1 MMQSNP
7 ASTMQAGAEAAGIGA
22 PRLSMGQVA
31 LIARRLGTYLYTAL
45 LGYIMWNAWQVS
57 GERYIVAEQG
67 VGYWLGIATGVAMLL
82 MLVYPWRKRRQFPV
96 WLGGVKFWFRM
107 HLGLGITVTCVVL
120 LHSNFSLGS
129 FNSQVALYCMMLVAA
144 SGLVGRY
151 FYTQLHYGFSGKR
164 KEIRDSVEKVL
175 KHVDGLHALIPTP
188 NSGDSWDLSEAEKL
202 RKLAAKDEW
211 KLREQLRLFEE
222 QLKSQLCSEQY
233 PQLKKAY
240 SRKLRKVHKSIAAAR
255 ALLLFERLFS
265 LWHVIHVPFFIMLV
279 ASVIFHVIAV
289 HMY

>member
-7 ASTMQAGAEAAGIGA
+7 ASAMQAGAEVAVAGV
-22 PRLSMGQVA
+22 PRLSREQVM
-31 LIARRLGTYLYTAL
+31 LIVRRLGTYLYTAL
-45 LGYIMWNAWQVS
+45 LGYVMWLAWQVS

-67 VGYWLGIATGVAMLL
+67 VGYWLGIACGVSMLL
-82 MLVYPWRKRRQFPV
+82 MLVYPWRKRRQFPA

-107 HLGLGITVTCVVL
+107 HLGLGITVPCAVL

-129 FNSQVALYCMMLVAA
+129 FNSQVALYCMMLVAF
-144 SGLVGRY
+144 SGLIGRY
-151 FYTQLHYGFSGKR
+151 LYTQLHYELSGQR
-164 KEIRDSVEKVL
+164 KEIRDSVESVL
-175 KHVDGLHALIPTP
+175 KHVDGLRSLIPAP
-188 NSGDSWDLSEAEKL
+188 HSGDSWDFSEAEKL
-202 RKLAAKDEW
+202 RGLATTGEW
-211 KLREQLRLFEE
+211 ELREQLRQFEQ
-222 QLKSQLCSEQY
+222 QLRSQLCGEQY

-240 SRKLRKVHKSIAAAR
+240 ARKLRKVHKRIAAAR

-279 ASVIFHVIAV
+279 ASTIFHVVAV

>member
-7 ASTMQAGAEAAGIGA
+7 ANTMQAGVEAVGTS
-22 PRLSMGQVA
+22 PRRLSMDQFV
-31 LIARRLGTYLYTAL
+31 LYARRLGTYLYVAL
-45 LGYIMWNAWQVS
+45 LGYVMWSAWQVS
-57 GERYIVAEQG
+57 GQRYIVAEQG
-67 VGYWLGIATGVAMLL
+67 LGYWLGIVGGVSLLL
-82 MLVYPWRKRRQFPV
+82 MLVYPWRKRCEFPV

-107 HLGLGITVTCVVL
+107 HLGIGITVPCVVV

-151 FYTQLHYGFSGKR
+151 FYTRLHYGLSGKR
-164 KEIRDSVEKVL
+164 MEIRDTVESVL
-175 KHVDGLHALIPTP
+175 KHVDGLHALIPAP
-188 NSGDSWDLSEAEKL
+188 ESGDSWDLSEAEKL
-202 RKLAAKDEW
+202 RALATTGEW
-211 KLREQLRLFEE
+211 KLREQLRLFEQ
-222 QLKSQLCSEQY
+222 QLRSQLCSQQY

-240 SRKLRKVHKSIAAAR
+240 ARKFNKVRKSIAAAR

-279 ASVIFHVIAV
+279 ASAIFHVIAV